1 MVPTWQLKSC
11 WFLILS
17 KFYKYFFKN
26 LAKQK
31 KINLCWNCSGTM
43 IYIVGLLMYMTLY
56 IYIYSYLY
64 IRIGL
69 NDSRKDKVKN
79 TII

>member
-1 MVPTWQLKSC
+1 
-11 WFLILS
+11 
-17 KFYKYFFKN
+17 
-26 LAKQK
+26 
-31 KINLCWNCSGTM
+31 M
-43 IYIVGLLMYMTLY
+43 IYIVGLLMYMTLH